1 MEKQIQ
7 STFKEAEERNKKK
20 VLFLLQINILE
31 AELDEYKIKG
41 DRLVR
46 ESQDEHQQQ
55 LDYLR
60 KNYEDDKKKL
70 EARITDEKIKA
81 DRRYNDLLDEYE

>member
-46 ESQDEHQQQ
+46 ES
-55 LDYLR
+55 
-60 KNYEDDKKKL
+60 
-70 EARITDEKIKA
+70 
-81 DRRYNDLLDEYE
+81 

>member
-20 VLFLLQINILE
+20 INILE

-46 ESQDEHQQQ
+46 ESQDEHQ
-55 LDYLR
+55 
-60 KNYEDDKKKL
+60 
-70 EARITDEKIKA
+70 
-81 DRRYNDLLDEYE
+81 